1 MRIVVAAC
9 DCISH
14 CAILVAVSHSRAAGF
29 AAIAHREGKGERH
42 IRLLAPLA
50 FVSPRIVAAILDG
63 TAPAGLTITTL
74 ARAALVLGRAGDWV

>member
-1 MRIVVAAC
+1 MAQGQGEAATPRPPIKPC
-9 DCISH
+9 
-14 CAILVAVSHSRAAGF
+14 RPFTAAGSN
-29 AAIAHREGKGERH
+29 ATSACWP
-42 IRLLAPLA
+42 PLA